1 MLPDEPLRTAGLL
14 GLAIDVNKDGQHV
27 TSFLVTIMEVGMGG
41 GVALVLSTYQL

>member
-27 TSFLVTIMEVGMGG
+27 TSFLVTIMEVGG